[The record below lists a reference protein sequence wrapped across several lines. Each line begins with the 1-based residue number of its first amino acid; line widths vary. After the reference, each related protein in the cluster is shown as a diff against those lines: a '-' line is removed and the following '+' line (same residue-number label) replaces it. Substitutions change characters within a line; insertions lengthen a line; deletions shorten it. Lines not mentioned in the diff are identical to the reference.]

1 MGGRQS
7 AESYRLPPLPNP
19 RPSPLNPHPP
29 LPTLW
34 HTGGAVQ
41 GDGALVWRREQGTH
55 MVARAERQSRD
66 PVNSRQTPT
75 KRILIADDDAAI
87 RGTLVELLRGEGYDI
102 LEAKSGTEV
111 LRIVPVEEP
120 DLLLI
125 DLRMPDQDG
134 IQILKRL
141 SAQDIE
147 VGNVILMTAF
157 GTSSTTIEAMHLGAY
172 DYITKPFDVD
182 RVLFTIRRYFER
194 QQLAQDLV
202 RSKQEAKALSER
214 IVGNTPQMQEVYKM
228 IGQVA
233 ASDANVLIMGETGA
247 GKESVAEML
256 HEYSSYS
263 KGDLVKVNLTALPA
277 TLMESE
283 LFGHEKG
290 SFTGADRQRIGRFE
304 RAHKGTIFLDEIG
317 DMALPLQA
325 KLLRVLQEHEFER
338 VGSSQSIKVDVRI
351 IAATNKD
358 LRAEVDAGRFR
369 EDLYHR
375 LAVIT
380 IHVPPLRERKDDIP
394 ILVEHFLQK
403 HRFTDASPP
412 ARISE
417 DALQRLVT
425 YDWPGNVRE
434 LEHTV
439 ERAVVLA
446 RGGVITAEHL
456 AMEIDREVA
465 IIDLNQQL
473 THGTSLPDLLVKA
486 EGRYI
491 QRALVR
497 SDGNRH
503 AAAKLLGIDI
513 ATLEKKLAEHGLD
526 ARA

>member
-1 MGGRQS
+1 
-7 AESYRLPPLPNP
+7 
-19 RPSPLNPHPP
+19 
-29 LPTLW
+29 
-34 HTGGAVQ
+34 
-41 GDGALVWRREQGTH
+41 
-55 MVARAERQSRD
+55 MVAAERQSRD
-66 PVNSRQTPT
+66 TVSSRQTPP

-87 RGTLVELLRGEGYDI
+87 RGTLVELLKSEGYDI

-134 IQILKRL
+134 IQILRRL
-141 SAQDIE
+141 AAQDIN
-147 VGNVILMTAF
+147 VGNVILMTAY

-194 QQLAQDLV
+194 QQLAQELV
-202 RSKQEAKALSER
+202 RSKQENRALSER

-233 ASDANVLIMGETGA
+233 ASDANVLIIGETGA
-247 GKESVAEML
+247 GKESIAEML

-338 VGSSQSIKVDVRI
+338 VGSSQGIKVDVRV

-358 LRAEVDAGRFR
+358 LRAEADAGRFR

-403 HRFTDASPP
+403 HRFTDSSAP

-417 DALQRLVT
+417 EALQRLIQ

-446 RGGVITAEHL
+446 RGGVITADHL
-456 AMEIDREVA
+456 AMEVDREIA

-473 THGTSLPDLLVKA
+473 TNGKTLSDLLVKV

-491 QRALVR
+491 QRAMIR
-497 SDGNRH
+497 SDANRH
-503 AAAKLLGIDI
+503 AAAKLLGIEI

-526 ARA
+526 GCA

>member
-1 MGGRQS
+1 
-7 AESYRLPPLPNP
+7 
-19 RPSPLNPHPP
+19 
-29 LPTLW
+29 
-34 HTGGAVQ
+34 
-41 GDGALVWRREQGTH
+41 
-55 MVARAERQSRD
+55 MVAPVERQSRESE
-66 PVNSRQTPT
+66 PRRPTPP
-75 KRILIADDDAAI
+75 KRILIADDDAATRSMLI
-87 RGTLVELLRGEGYDI
+87 ELLKGEGYDT
-102 LEAKSGTEV
+102 LEAKSGSEV

-134 IQILKRL
+134 IQILRRL
-141 SAQDIE
+141 SAQEIS
-147 VGNVILMTAF
+147 VGNVILMTAY
-157 GTSSTTIEAMHLGAY
+157 GTSSTTIEAMYLGAY
-172 DYITKPFDVD
+172 DYITKPFDID

-194 QQLAQDLV
+194 QQLAAELV

-214 IVGNTPQMQEVYKM
+214 IVGNTPQMQEVYKL

-233 ASDANVLIMGETGA
+233 ASPANVLIIGETGA

-256 HEYSSYS
+256 HEYSTHS
-263 KGDLVKVNLTALPA
+263 KGPLVKVNLTALPA

-304 RAHKGTIFLDEIG
+304 MAHKGTIFLDEIG
-317 DMALPLQA
+317 DMGLPLQA
-325 KLLRVLQEHEFER
+325 KLLRVLQEREFER
-338 VGSSQSIKVDVRI
+338 VGSSQSIKVDVRV

-394 ILVEHFLQK
+394 LLVEHFLQK
-403 HRFTDASPP
+403 HRFSDASPP

-417 DALQRLVT
+417 AALQRLIQ

-434 LEHTV
+434 LEHTI

-456 AMEIDREVA
+456 AMEVDREIA
-465 IIDLNQQL
+465 IIDLNQRL
-473 THGTSLPDLLVKA
+473 TDGTSLSELLA
-486 EGRYI
+486 ATEMRYI
-491 QRALVR
+491 QRALLR

-503 AAAKLLGIDI
+503 AAAKLLGIDV

-526 ARA
+526 GRV

>member
-1 MGGRQS
+1 
-7 AESYRLPPLPNP
+7 
-19 RPSPLNPHPP
+19 
-29 LPTLW
+29 
-34 HTGGAVQ
+34 
-41 GDGALVWRREQGTH
+41 
-55 MVARAERQSRD
+55 MVAPAERQPRNVTSRRTAA
-66 PVNSRQTPT
+66 P

-87 RGTLVELLRGEGYDI
+87 RGTLVELLRGEGYDT
-102 LEAKSGTEV
+102 LEAKSGSEV
-111 LRIVPVEEP
+111 LRTVPVEEP

-134 IQILKRL
+134 IQILRRL
-141 SAQDIE
+141 SAQDIG
-147 VGNVILMTAF
+147 VGNVILMTAY

-202 RSKQEAKALSER
+202 RSKQETKALSER

-263 KGDLVKVNLTALPA
+263 KGELVKVNLTALPA

-317 DMALPLQA
+317 DMALTLQA

-338 VGSSQSIKVDVRI
+338 VGSSQSIKVDVRV

-358 LRAEVDAGRFR
+358 LRAEVEAGRFR

-403 HRFTDASPP
+403 HRFTDASAP

-417 DALQRLVT
+417 EAMQRLMT

-473 THGTSLPDLLVKA
+473 THGTSLPDLLVKTEA
-486 EGRYI
+486 RYI
-491 QRALVR
+491 QRALAR
-497 SDGNRH
+497 SDGNHH

-513 ATLEKKLAEHGLD
+513 ATLDKKLAEHGLD
-526 ARA
+526 GRA

>member
-1 MGGRQS
+1 
-7 AESYRLPPLPNP
+7 
-19 RPSPLNPHPP
+19 
-29 LPTLW
+29 
-34 HTGGAVQ
+34 
-41 GDGALVWRREQGTH
+41 

-526 ARA
+526 GRA

>member
-1 MGGRQS
+1 
-7 AESYRLPPLPNP
+7 
-19 RPSPLNPHPP
+19 
-29 LPTLW
+29 
-34 HTGGAVQ
+34 
-41 GDGALVWRREQGTH
+41 
-55 MVARAERQSRD
+55 MVASTERQQRQNTHAAQSR
-66 PVNSRQTPT
+66 
-75 KRILIADDDAAI
+75 RILIADDDAAT
-87 RGTLVELLRGEGYDI
+87 RSMLVELLQGEGYDT
-102 LEAKSGTEV
+102 LEAKSGSEV

-134 IQILKRL
+134 IQVLRRL
-141 SAQDIE
+141 SAQDIN
-147 VGNVILMTAF
+147 VGNVILMTAY
-157 GTSSTTIEAMHLGAY
+157 GTSTSTIEAMHLGAY

-182 RVLFTIRRYFER
+182 RVLFTIHRYFER
-194 QQLAQDLV
+194 EQLARELV
-202 RSKQEAKALSER
+202 RSKQENKAISER
-214 IVGNTPQMQEVYKM
+214 IVGNTPQMQDVYKM

-233 ASDANVLIMGETGA
+233 ASDANVLIIGETGA

-256 HEYSSYS
+256 HQYSSHS

-304 RAHKGTIFLDEIG
+304 MAHKGTIFLDEIG
-317 DMALPLQA
+317 DMSMALQA
-325 KLLRVLQEHEFER
+325 KLLRVLQEREFER
-338 VGSSQSIKVDVRI
+338 VGSSQTIKVDVRV

-358 LRAEVDAGRFR
+358 LRAEVDANRFR

-394 ILVEHFLQK
+394 LLVEHFLQK
-403 HRFTDASPP
+403 HRFSDASAP
-412 ARISE
+412 ARMSE
-417 DALQRLVT
+417 EALQRLLQ

-446 RGGVITAEHL
+446 RGGVITADHL
-456 AMEIDREVA
+456 AMEADREVA
-465 IIDLNQQL
+465 IVDLNQQL
-473 THGTSLPDLLVKA
+473 TDGKSLGDLFTMVEA
-486 EGRYI
+486 RYI
-491 QRALVR
+491 QRALLR

-503 AAAKLLGIDI
+503 AAAKILGIDI

-526 ARA
+526 GRA

>member
-1 MGGRQS
+1 
-7 AESYRLPPLPNP
+7 
-19 RPSPLNPHPP
+19 
-29 LPTLW
+29 
-34 HTGGAVQ
+34 
-41 GDGALVWRREQGTH
+41 
-55 MVARAERQSRD
+55 MVASTERQPRRNTQPAQSR
-66 PVNSRQTPT
+66 
-75 KRILIADDDAAI
+75 RILIADDDAAT
-87 RGTLVELLRGEGYDI
+87 RSMLVELLQGEGYST
-102 LEAKSGTEV
+102 LEAKSGSEV

-134 IQILKRL
+134 IQILRRL
-141 SAQDIE
+141 SAQEIN
-147 VGNVILMTAF
+147 VGNVILMTAY
-157 GTSSTTIEAMHLGAY
+157 GTSTSTIEAMHLGAY

-182 RVLFTIRRYFER
+182 RVLFTIHRYFER
-194 QQLAQDLV
+194 QQLAQELV
-202 RSKQEAKALSER
+202 RSKQENKALSER
-214 IVGNTPQMQEVYKM
+214 IVGNTPQMQDVYKM

-233 ASDANVLIMGETGA
+233 ASEANVLIIGETGA

-256 HEYSSYS
+256 HEYSSHS
-263 KGDLVKVNLTALPA
+263 KGPLVKVNLTALPA

-304 RAHKGTIFLDEIG
+304 MAHKGTIFLDEIG
-317 DMALPLQA
+317 DMGLPLQA
-325 KLLRVLQEHEFER
+325 KLLRVLQEREFER
-338 VGSSQSIKVDVRI
+338 VGSSQSIKVDVRVV
-351 IAATNKD
+351 AATNKD

-394 ILVEHFLQK
+394 LLVEHFLQK
-403 HRFTDASPP
+403 HRFTDAHAP
-412 ARISE
+412 ARMSE
-417 DALQRLVT
+417 EALSRLLV

-446 RGGVITAEHL
+446 RGGVITMDHL
-456 AMEIDREVA
+456 AMEADREVA
-465 IIDLNQQL
+465 IVDLNQQL
-473 THGTSLPDLLVKA
+473 TNGKTLDDLFTMIEA
-486 EGRYI
+486 RYI
-491 QRALVR
+491 QRALLR

-503 AAAKLLGIDI
+503 AAAKTLGIDI

-526 ARA
+526 SRN

>member
-1 MGGRQS
+1 
-7 AESYRLPPLPNP
+7 
-19 RPSPLNPHPP
+19 
-29 LPTLW
+29 
-34 HTGGAVQ
+34 
-41 GDGALVWRREQGTH
+41 

-66 PVNSRQTPT
+66 PVNSRQTPI
-75 KRILIADDDAAI
+75 KSILIADDDAAI

-526 ARA
+526 GRA

>member
-1 MGGRQS
+1 MT
-7 AESYRLPPLPNP
+7 
-19 RPSPLNPHPP
+19 RPA
-29 LPTLW
+29 
-34 HTGGAVQ
+34 GGAL
-41 GDGALVWRREQGTH
+41 GLEEERHTP
-55 MVARAERQSRD
+55 MVAPAERQSRD
-66 PVNSRQTPT
+66 PTSGRPTPP
-75 KRILIADDDAAI
+75 KRILIADDDAAT
-87 RGTLVELLRGEGYDI
+87 RSMLVELLRGEGYDT
-102 LEAKSGTEV
+102 LQAKSGNEV

-134 IQILKRL
+134 IQILRRL
-141 SAQDIE
+141 SAQEINVD
-147 VGNVILMTAF
+147 NVILMTAY

-172 DYITKPFDVD
+172 DYITKPFDID

-194 QQLAQDLV
+194 QQLAQELV
-202 RSKQEAKALSER
+202 RSKQESKALSER
-214 IVGNTPQMQEVYKM
+214 IVGNTPQMQDVYKM

-233 ASDANVLIMGETGA
+233 ASDANVLIIGETGA

-256 HEYSSYS
+256 HEYSSHA
-263 KGDLVKVNLTALPA
+263 KGPLVKVNLTALPA

-304 RAHKGTIFLDEIG
+304 MAHKGTIFLDEIG
-317 DMALPLQA
+317 DMALTLQA
-325 KLLRVLQEHEFER
+325 KLLRVLQEREFER
-338 VGSSQSIKVDVRI
+338 VGSSQSIKVDVRV

-358 LRAEVDAGRFR
+358 LRAEVEAGRFR

-394 ILVEHFLQK
+394 LLVEHFLQK
-403 HRFTDASPP
+403 HRFTDAHPP

-417 DALQRLVT
+417 EALARLVS

-456 AMEIDREVA
+456 AMEVDREIA
-465 IIDLNQQL
+465 IIDLNQHL
-473 THGTSLPDLLVKA
+473 TSGTTLPDLLVKA

-491 QRALVR
+491 QRALTR
-497 SDGNRH
+497 SDSNRH

-526 ARA
+526 GRS

>member
-1 MGGRQS
+1 MVAPAQR
-7 AESYRLPPLPNP
+7 APREVDTVP
-19 RPSPLNPHPP
+19 RPV
-29 LPTLW
+29 LP
-34 HTGGAVQ
+34 
-41 GDGALVWRREQGTH
+41 R
-55 MVARAERQSRD
+55 
-66 PVNSRQTPT
+66 
-75 KRILIADDDAAI
+75 RILIADDDSPT
-87 RGTLVELLRGEGYDI
+87 RSMLVELLRGEGYDT
-102 LEAKSGTEV
+102 LEAKSGSEV

-134 IQILKRL
+134 MQILRRL
-141 SAQDIE
+141 SAQEIS
-147 VGNVILMTAF
+147 VGNVILMTAY

-194 QQLAQDLV
+194 QQLAQELV
-202 RSKQEAKALSER
+202 RSKQENKALSER
-214 IVGNTPQMQEVYKM
+214 IIGNTPQMQDVYKM

-233 ASDANVLIMGETGA
+233 ASSANVLIIGETGA

-256 HEYSSYS
+256 HEFSSHS
-263 KGDLVKVNLTALPA
+263 KGPLVKVNLTALPA

-304 RAHKGTIFLDEIG
+304 MANKGTILLDEIG
-317 DMALPLQA
+317 DMGLPLQA
-325 KLLRVLQEHEFER
+325 KLLRVLQEHDFER
-338 VGSSQSIKVDVRI
+338 VGSSQSIKVDVRV

-358 LRAEVDAGRFR
+358 LRAEVEANRFR

-394 ILVEHFLQK
+394 LLVEHFLQK
-403 HRFTDASPP
+403 HRFTDAHAP
-412 ARISE
+412 ARMSE
-417 DALQRLVT
+417 EALARLLQ

-434 LEHTV
+434 LEHTI

-446 RGGVITAEHL
+446 RGGVITAENL
-456 AMEIDREVA
+456 AMEVDREIA

-473 THGTSLPDLLVKA
+473 SNSKTLADVVASTEK
-486 EGRYI
+486 RYI
-491 QRALVR
+491 QRAVLR
-497 SDGNRH
+497 ADGNRH
-503 AAAKLLGIDI
+503 AAAKLLGLDI
-513 ATLEKKLAEHGLD
+513 AKLEKKLAEHGLD
-526 ARA
+526 GRG

>member
-1 MGGRQS
+1 
-7 AESYRLPPLPNP
+7 
-19 RPSPLNPHPP
+19 
-29 LPTLW
+29 
-34 HTGGAVQ
+34 
-41 GDGALVWRREQGTH
+41 
-55 MVARAERQSRD
+55 MVASAERQSRD
-66 PVNSRQTPT
+66 TEAGRPPQSR
-75 KRILIADDDAAI
+75 RILVADDDAATRSMLI
-87 RGTLVELLRGEGYDI
+87 ELLRGEGYDI
-102 LEAKSGTEV
+102 LEAKSGNEV

-134 IQILKRL
+134 IQILRRL
-141 SAQDIE
+141 SAQDIG
-147 VGNVILMTAF
+147 VGNVILMTAY

-194 QQLAQDLV
+194 QQLAQELV
-202 RSKQEAKALSER
+202 RSKQENKAISER

-233 ASDANVLIMGETGA
+233 ASDANVLVIGETGA

-256 HEYSSYS
+256 HEYSTHS
-263 KGDLVKVNLTALPA
+263 KGPLVRVNLTALPV

-304 RAHKGTIFLDEIG
+304 MAHKGTIFLDEIG
-317 DMALPLQA
+317 DMGLPLQA
-325 KLLRVLQEHEFER
+325 KLLRVLQEREFER
-338 VGSSQSIKVDVRI
+338 VGSSQSIKVDVRV

-358 LRAEVDAGRFR
+358 LRAEVEAGRFR

-403 HRFTDASPP
+403 HRFSDVSAP
-412 ARISE
+412 ARVSE
-417 DALQRLVT
+417 EALQRLIA

-439 ERAVVLA
+439 ERAGVLA

-456 AMEIDREVA
+456 AMEVDREIA

-473 THGTSLPDLLVKA
+473 THGKTLSDVVA
-486 EGRYI
+486 STEARYI
-491 QRALVR
+491 QRALLR
-497 SDGNRH
+497 SDGNHH
-503 AAAKLLGIDI
+503 AAAKVLGIDI
-513 ATLEKKLAEHGLD
+513 ATLEKKLALHGLD
-526 ARA
+526 GRA

>member
-1 MGGRQS
+1 
-7 AESYRLPPLPNP
+7 
-19 RPSPLNPHPP
+19 
-29 LPTLW
+29 
-34 HTGGAVQ
+34 
-41 GDGALVWRREQGTH
+41 
-55 MVARAERQSRD
+55 MVASTERQQRQNTQTAQSR
-66 PVNSRQTPT
+66 
-75 KRILIADDDAAI
+75 RILIADDDAAT
-87 RGTLVELLRGEGYDI
+87 RSMLVELLQGEGYDT
-102 LEAKSGTEV
+102 LEAKSGSEV

-134 IQILKRL
+134 IQILRRL
-141 SAQDIE
+141 SAQDIN
-147 VGNVILMTAF
+147 VGNVILMTAY
-157 GTSSTTIEAMHLGAY
+157 GTSTSTIEAMHLGAY

-182 RVLFTIRRYFER
+182 RVLFTIHRYFER
-194 QQLAQDLV
+194 QQLAQELV
-202 RSKQEAKALSER
+202 RSKQESKAISER
-214 IVGNTPQMQEVYKM
+214 IVGNTPQMQDVYKM

-233 ASDANVLIMGETGA
+233 ASEANVLIIGETGA

-256 HEYSSYS
+256 HEYSSHS
-263 KGDLVKVNLTALPA
+263 KGPLVKVNLTALPA

-304 RAHKGTIFLDEIG
+304 MAHKGTIFLDEIG
-317 DMALPLQA
+317 DMGLPLQA
-325 KLLRVLQEHEFER
+325 KLLRVLQEREFER
-338 VGSSQSIKVDVRI
+338 VGSSQSIKVDVRV

-394 ILVEHFLQK
+394 LLVEHFLQK
-403 HRFTDASPP
+403 HRFTDASAP

-417 DALQRLVT
+417 EALQRLLL

-446 RGGVITAEHL
+446 RGGVITADHL
-456 AMEIDREVA
+456 AMEADREIA
-465 IIDLNQQL
+465 IVDLNQQL
-473 THGTSLPDLLVKA
+473 TDGKTLEDLFTMVEA
-486 EGRYI
+486 RYI
-491 QRALVR
+491 QRALLR

-503 AAAKLLGIDI
+503 AAAKALGIDI

-526 ARA
+526 GRT

>member
-1 MGGRQS
+1 
-7 AESYRLPPLPNP
+7 
-19 RPSPLNPHPP
+19 
-29 LPTLW
+29 
-34 HTGGAVQ
+34 
-41 GDGALVWRREQGTH
+41 
-55 MVARAERQSRD
+55 MVAPMERSHRARASERSA
-66 PVNSRQTPT
+66 PP
-75 KRILIADDDAAI
+75 KRILIADDDAAT
-87 RGTLVELLRGEGYDI
+87 RSMLVELLQGEGYDT
-102 LEAKSGTEV
+102 LEAKSGSEV

-134 IQILKRL
+134 IQILRRL
-141 SAQDIE
+141 SAQEIS
-147 VGNVILMTAF
+147 VGNVILMTAY

-194 QQLAQDLV
+194 EQLAQELV
-202 RSKQEAKALSER
+202 RSKQEGKALSER
-214 IVGNTPQMQEVYKM
+214 IVGNTPQMQDVYKM

-233 ASDANVLIMGETGA
+233 ASEANVLIIGETGA

-256 HEYSSYS
+256 HEYSTHS
-263 KGDLVKVNLTALPA
+263 KGPLVKVNLTALPA

-304 RAHKGTIFLDEIG
+304 MAHKGTIFLDEIG
-317 DMALPLQA
+317 DMGLPLQA
-325 KLLRVLQEHEFER
+325 KLLRVLQEREFER
-338 VGSSQSIKVDVRI
+338 VGSSQSIKVDVRV

-358 LRAEVDAGRFR
+358 LRAEVDGGRFR

-394 ILVEHFLQK
+394 VLVEHFLQK
-403 HRFTDASPP
+403 HRFSDSSPP
-412 ARISE
+412 ARITE
-417 DALQRLVT
+417 EALQRLIQ

-446 RGGVITAEHL
+446 RGGVITADHL
-456 AMEIDREVA
+456 AMEVDREIA
-465 IIDLNQQL
+465 IIDLNQRL
-473 THGTSLPDLLVKA
+473 TDGTSLAELLA
-486 EGRYI
+486 ATEMRYI
-491 QRALVR
+491 QRALLR
-497 SDGNRH
+497 SDANHH
-503 AAAKLLGIDI
+503 AAAKLLGIDV
-513 ATLEKKLAEHGLD
+513 ARLEKKLAEHGLD
-526 ARA
+526 GRA

>member
-1 MGGRQS
+1 
-7 AESYRLPPLPNP
+7 
-19 RPSPLNPHPP
+19 
-29 LPTLW
+29 
-34 HTGGAVQ
+34 
-41 GDGALVWRREQGTH
+41 
-55 MVARAERQSRD
+55 MVVPAERSPRESASGR
-66 PVNSRQTPT
+66 PAPP
-75 KRILIADDDAAI
+75 KRVLIADDDAAI

-141 SAQDIE
+141 SAQDIS
-147 VGNVILMTAF
+147 VGNVILMTAY

-194 QQLAQDLV
+194 QQLAMELV
-202 RSKQEAKALSER
+202 RSKQENKALSER

-263 KGDLVKVNLTALPA
+263 KGELVKVNLTALPA

-304 RAHKGTIFLDEIG
+304 RANKGTIFLDEIG
-317 DMALPLQA
+317 DMALTLQA

-338 VGSSQSIKVDVRI
+338 VGSSQAIKVDVRV

-358 LRAEVDAGRFR
+358 LRAEADAGRFR

-394 ILVEHFLQK
+394 LLVEHFLQK
-403 HRFTDASPP
+403 HRFTDASAP
-412 ARISE
+412 ARIHE
-417 DALQRLVT
+417 EALQRLIT

-439 ERAVVLA
+439 QRAVVLA
-446 RGGVITAEHL
+446 RGGVITADHL

-486 EGRYI
+486 EARYI

-497 SDGNRH
+497 SDANRH
-503 AAAKLLGIDI
+503 AAAKLLGIEI

-526 ARA
+526 GRA

>member
-1 MGGRQS
+1 
-7 AESYRLPPLPNP
+7 
-19 RPSPLNPHPP
+19 
-29 LPTLW
+29 
-34 HTGGAVQ
+34 
-41 GDGALVWRREQGTH
+41 
-55 MVARAERQSRD
+55 MVVHAERQQRETAPSRLAR
-66 PVNSRQTPT
+66 SR
-75 KRILIADDDAAI
+75 RILIADDDAPT
-87 RGTLVELLRGEGYDI
+87 RSMLVELLRGEGYDT
-102 LEAKSGTEV
+102 LEAKSGSEV
-111 LRIVPVEEP
+111 LRLVPVEEL

-134 IQILKRL
+134 IQILRRL
-141 SAQDIE
+141 SAQEIS
-147 VGNVILMTAF
+147 VGNVILMTAY

-172 DYITKPFDVD
+172 DYITKPFDID

-194 QQLAQDLV
+194 QQLAQELV
-202 RSKQEAKALSER
+202 RSKQENKALSER
-214 IVGNTPQMQEVYKM
+214 IIGNTPQMQDVYKM

-233 ASDANVLIMGETGA
+233 ASVANVLIIGETGA

-256 HEYSSYS
+256 HEYSTHS
-263 KGDLVKVNLTALPA
+263 KGPLVKVNLTALPA

-304 RAHKGTIFLDEIG
+304 MAHKGTIFLDEIG
-317 DMALPLQA
+317 DMSLPLQA

-338 VGSSQSIKVDVRI
+338 VGSSQSIKVDVRV

-358 LRAEVDAGRFR
+358 LRAEVEANRFR

-394 ILVEHFLQK
+394 LLVEHFLQK
-403 HRFTDASPP
+403 HRFSDASAP

-417 DALQRLVT
+417 EALQRLLQ

-439 ERAVVLA
+439 ERAVVLS
-446 RGGVITAEHL
+446 RGGVITAENL
-456 AMEIDREVA
+456 AMEVDRE
-465 IIDLNQQL
+465 IWIMDLNQQL
-473 THGTSLPDLLVKA
+473 TNGTSIADLLA
-486 EGRYI
+486 STESRYI
-491 QRALVR
+491 QRALLR

-513 ATLEKKLAEHGLD
+513 ARLEKKLAEHGLNG
-526 ARA
+526 RS